1 MTYTKQN
8 AFYEKLEIINDS
20 STSEQVLSWVNASTW
35 YDLTGSQ
42 ITYIPSKFSKY
53 VIYEYNFFLGRTN
66 AESER
71 SCSFM
76 FELMKDDNDGNGFSA
91 FGDNTSGT
99 IGDVGT
105 QTRRRSTHSI
115 KLCLDAANWNS
126 PKTLKLRVRRNTS
139 SQIARFNKL
148 FRFYGQ
154 DETDLAASGEVNYYP
169 TVSCYSVSH

>member
-8 AFYEKLEIINDS
+8 TFYEKLEIINNS
-20 STSEQVLSWVNASTW
+20 SASEQVLSWVNSSTW

-42 ITYIPSKFSKY
+42 ITYTPSRFSKY
-53 VIYEYNFFLGRTN
+53 VVYEYHFFLGRTN
-66 AESER
+66 AESEQ

-76 FELMKDDNDGNGFSA
+76 FQLMKDDNDGNGFSA

-99 IGDVGT
+99 IGDVDT
-105 QTRRRSTHSI
+105 QARRRSTHSI

-139 SQIARFNKL
+139 SQVARFNKL

-154 DETDLAASGEVNYYP
+154 NETDLAASGEVNYYP

>member
-20 STSEQVLSWVNASTW
+20 STSEQNLSWVNSSTW
-35 YDLTGSQ
+35 YDLIGSQ
-42 ITYIPSKFSKY
+42 ITYMPSLFSKY
-53 VIYEYNFFLGRTN
+53 VVYEYNFLLGW
-66 AESER
+66 ASGGLES
-71 SCSFM
+71 SSFM
-76 FELMKDDNDGNGFSA
+76 FELMKDNNDGNGFSA

-105 QTRRRSTHSI
+105 RTRRRSTHSI
-115 KLCLDAANWNS
+115 KLCLDATNWDS

-139 SQIARFNKL
+139 SQVAIFNKL
-148 FRFYGQ
+148 ARFYGQ
-154 DETDLAASGEVNYYP
+154 DETDLTASEEVNYYP